1 MSKDILNLSLT
12 ALAASIVRREVTS
25 ESAVQACLERIALW
39 QPSRNCFVEVNG
51 DAALEQARACDRHL
65 AAGGK
70 AQGSMFGV
78 PLAHKDMFYRPGV
91 GATGGTEIR
100 RDWIASTTATA
111 LSRIDQEGAI
121 QLGRLS
127 MSEFAAGPTGHNIHY
142 GHCRNAYNR
151 DHISGGS
158 SSGSG
163 VAVSARLVYGA
174 LGSDT
179 GGSVRLPAAA
189 NGVLGLKP
197 TYGRVSRYGAM
208 PRSWSLDHVG
218 VLARTAS
225 DCAILMNAIAGP
237 DKNDSTASARPVPDY
252 RAALG
257 QSIKG
262 LRVGVPS
269 IESLGY
275 SIEPEVVIGLEASLA
290 VLRDLGAIIVPVQ
303 MPDMRSVFFV
313 AETIV
318 KCEAATM
325 HRDWLKSRP
334 QDYSPQ
340 VRSRIEAGLTIP
352 ATYYLDAM
360 RLRKQLTE
368 QFLLNTM
375 ANVDV
380 LQMPVMCG
388 PVPSIAETDIDGSG
402 DKVRALI
409 SRLTTLTRPINL
421 FGLPSISIPCGFDPL
436 GLPLS
441 FQLVGFPFS
450 EADLLNVAHAYQGLT
465 DFHLQE
471 PTL

>member
-1 MSKDILNLSLT
+1 
-12 ALAASIVRREVTS
+12 
-25 ESAVQACLERIALW
+25 
-39 QPSRNCFVEVNG
+39 
-51 DAALEQARACDRHL
+51 
-65 AAGGK
+65 
-70 AQGSMFGV
+70 
-78 PLAHKDMFYRPGV
+78 
-91 GATGGTEIR
+91 
-100 RDWIASTTATA
+100 
-111 LSRIDQEGAI
+111 
-121 QLGRLS
+121 
-127 MSEFAAGPTGHNIHY
+127 
-142 GHCRNAYNR
+142 
-151 DHISGGS
+151 
-158 SSGSG
+158 
-163 VAVSARLVYGA
+163 
-174 LGSDT
+174 
-179 GGSVRLPAAA
+179 
-189 NGVLGLKP
+189 
-197 TYGRVSRYGAM
+197 
-208 PRSWSLDHVG
+208 
-218 VLARTAS
+218 
-225 DCAILMNAIAGP
+225 
-237 DKNDSTASARPVPDY
+237 
-252 RAALG
+252 
-257 QSIKG
+257 
-262 LRVGVPS
+262 
-269 IESLGY
+269 
-275 SIEPEVVIGLEASLA
+275 
-290 VLRDLGAIIVPVQ
+290 

-375 ANVDV
+375 ANVDM

-450 EADLLNVAHAYQGLT
+450 EADLLNVAHAYQELT
-465 DFHLQE
+465 DFHLCE

>member
-12 ALAASIVRREVTS
+12 ALAASIARREVTS
-25 ESAVQACLERIALW
+25 ESAVQACLDRIALW

-51 DAALEQARACDRHL
+51 DVALEQARACDRHL
-65 AAGGK
+65 ASGGE
-70 AQGSMFGV
+70 ARGSMFGV

-121 QLGRLS
+121 QVGRLS

-151 DHISGGS
+151 EHISGGS

-225 DCAILMNAIAGP
+225 DCAVLMNAIAGA

-262 LRVGVPS
+262 VRVGVPS

-275 SIEPEVVIGLEASLA
+275 SIEPEVVTGLEASLA
-290 VLRDLGAIIVPVQ
+290 VLHDLGAIIVPVQ

-465 DFHLQE
+465 DFHLKE
-471 PTL
+471 PIL

>member
-1 MSKDILNLSLT
+1 MSQDIHNLSLT
-12 ALAASIVRREVTS
+12 ALAKAIASREVTA
-25 ESAVQACLERIALW
+25 ESAVQACLDRIALW
-39 QPSRNCFVEVNG
+39 QPSRNCFVEVDG
-51 DAALEQARACDRHL
+51 EAALEQARACDLHL
-65 AAGGK
+65 ASGGK
-70 AQGSMFGV
+70 VQGSMYGV

-91 GATGGTEIR
+91 GSTGGTEIR
-100 RDWIASTTATA
+100 RDWIASTTATV
-111 LSRIDQEGAI
+111 LTRLDQQGAI

-163 VAVSARLVYGA
+163 VAVAARLVYGA

-218 VLARTAS
+218 VLGRTAA
-225 DCAILMNAIAGP
+225 DCALMMNAIAGA
-237 DKNDSTASARPVPDY
+237 DKNDSTASVHHVPDY
-252 RAALG
+252 LVTLSH
-257 QSIKG
+257 SIKG
-262 LRVGVPS
+262 LRIGVPS
-269 IESLGY
+269 IETLGH
-275 SIEPEVVIGLEASLA
+275 SIEPDVVKGLEQSLS
-290 VLRDLGAIIVPVQ
+290 VLRELGAVIVPVQ

-325 HRDWLKSRP
+325 HREWLKNRP

-360 RLRKQLTE
+360 RLRKQLTD
-368 QFLLNTM
+368 QFLSNTM

-380 LQMPVMCG
+380 IHMPVMCG
-388 PVPSIAETDIDGSG
+388 RVPSIAETDIDGSG
-402 DKVRALI
+402 DKVRALV

-441 FQLVGFPFS
+441 FQLIGYPFT
-450 EADLLNVAHAYQGLT
+450 EAQLLNIAHTFEEVTNY
-465 DFHLQE
+465 HLHE

>member
-1 MSKDILNLSLT
+1 MNLT
-12 ALAASIVRREVTS
+12 TLAQAIARREVTA
-25 ESAVQACLERIALW
+25 ESAVQACLDRIAQW
-39 QPSRNCFVEVNG
+39 QPSRNCFVEING

-70 AQGSMFGV
+70 AQGTMYGV

-91 GATGGTEIR
+91 GSTGGTEIR
-100 RDWIASTTATA
+100 RDWISSTTATV
-111 LSRIDQEGAI
+111 LSRLDQEGAI

-218 VLARTAS
+218 VLARTAA
-225 DCAILMNAIAGP
+225 DCALMMNAIAGA
-237 DKNDSTASARPVPDY
+237 DKNDSTASVHEVPDY
-252 RAALG
+252 LAALG
-257 QSIKG
+257 HSIKG
-262 LRVGVPS
+262 LRIGVPS
-269 IESLGY
+269 VESLGY
-275 SIEPEVVIGLEASLA
+275 PVEPDVVKGLESSLS
-290 VLRDLGAIIVPVQ
+290 VLRELGAVIVPVQ

-325 HRDWLKSRP
+325 HREWLKNRP

-375 ANVDV
+375 AQVDV
-380 LQMPVMCG
+380 LHMPVMCSR
-388 PVPSIAETDIDGSG
+388 VPSIAETDIDGSG
-402 DKVRALI
+402 DKVRALV

-450 EADLLNVAHAYQGLT
+450 EARLLNVAHAYEQLT
-465 DFHLQE
+465 DFHLHE

>member
-1 MSKDILNLSLT
+1 MSQHILNLSLT
-12 ALAASIVRREVTS
+12 ALASAIAKREITS
-25 ESAVQACLERIALW
+25 ESAVQSCLDRIALW
-39 QPSRNCFVEVNG
+39 QPSRNCFVEIDG

-65 AAGGK
+65 ATGGT
-70 AQGSMFGV
+70 ALGSMYGV

-91 GATGGTEIR
+91 GSTGGTEIR
-100 RDWIASTTATA
+100 RDWLATTTATT
-111 LSRIDQEGAI
+111 LSRLDQAGAI

-163 VAVSARLVYGA
+163 VAVSARLIFGA

-225 DCAILMNAIAGP
+225 DCALMMNTIAGA
-237 DKNDSTASARPVPDY
+237 DKNDSTASAHPVPDY
-252 RAALG
+252 LATLK

-262 LRVGVPS
+262 LRIGVPSPESVGVPV
-269 IESLGY
+269 
-275 SIEPEVVIGLEASLA
+275 EPEVITGLEASLA
-290 VLRDLGAIIVPVQ
+290 LLRELGAVIVPVQ

-325 HRDWLKSRP
+325 HRDWLKIRP

-360 RLRKQLTE
+360 RLRKHLTE
-368 QFLLNTM
+368 QFLSTTM
-375 ANVDV
+375 ANIDV
-380 LQMPVMCG
+380 LHMPVMCG

-409 SRLTTLTRPINL
+409 GRLTTLTRPINL
-421 FGLPSISIPCGFDPL
+421 FGLPSLSIPCGFDPL

-441 FQLVGFPFS
+441 FQLIGFPFA
-450 EADLLNVAHAYQGLT
+450 EAKLLNIAYAYQGLT
-465 DFHLQE
+465 DFHLRE

>member
-1 MSKDILNLSLT
+1 MSQDILNLSLT
-12 ALAASIVRREVTS
+12 TLASAIAKREVTS
-25 ESAVQACLERIALW
+25 ESAVKACLDRIALW
-39 QPSRNCFVEVNG
+39 QPSRNCFVEING
-51 DAALEQARACDRHL
+51 NAALEQARACDSHL

-70 AQGSMFGV
+70 AQGSMYGV

-91 GATGGTEIR
+91 GSTGGTEIR
-100 RDWIASTTATA
+100 RDWVASTTATV
-111 LSRIDQEGAI
+111 LSRLDQEGAI
-121 QLGRLS
+121 QVGRLG

-189 NGVLGLKP
+189 NGILGLKP

-225 DCAILMNAIAGP
+225 DCAVMMNAIAGA
-237 DKNDSTASARPVPDY
+237 DQNDSTASAHQVPDY
-252 RAALG
+252 LATLG

-275 SIEPEVVIGLEASLA
+275 PIESEVVTGLETSLA
-290 VLRDLGAIIVPVQ
+290 VLRELGAVVVPVQ
-303 MPDMRSVFFV
+303 MPDMRAVFFV

-325 HRDWLKSRP
+325 HREWLKNRP

-368 QFLLNTM
+368 QFLFTTM
-375 ANVDV
+375 ANIDV

-388 PVPSIAETDIDGSG
+388 RVPSIAETDIDGSG

-409 SRLTTLTRPINL
+409 GRLTTLTRPINL

-450 EADLLNVAHAYQGLT
+450 EANLLNVAHAYQQLT
-465 DFHLQE
+465 DFHLRE

>member
-1 MSKDILNLSLT
+1 
-12 ALAASIVRREVTS
+12 
-25 ESAVQACLERIALW
+25 
-39 QPSRNCFVEVNG
+39 
-51 DAALEQARACDRHL
+51 
-65 AAGGK
+65 
-70 AQGSMFGV
+70 
-78 PLAHKDMFYRPGV
+78 
-91 GATGGTEIR
+91 
-100 RDWIASTTATA
+100 
-111 LSRIDQEGAI
+111 
-121 QLGRLS
+121 

-151 DHISGGS
+151 DHIAGGS

-225 DCAILMNAIAGP
+225 DCAVLMNAIAGA
-237 DKNDSTASARPVPDY
+237 DKNDSTASTRPVPDY

-275 SIEPEVVIGLEASLA
+275 SIEPEVVTGLEASLA
-290 VLRDLGAIIVPVQ
+290 VLRELGAIIVPVQ

>member
-1 MSKDILNLSLT
+1 MSEDILNLSLT
-12 ALAASIVRREVTS
+12 ALAASIARREVTS
-25 ESAVQACLERIALW
+25 ESAVQACLDRIALW

-51 DAALEQARACDRHL
+51 DTALEQARACDRHL

-163 VAVSARLVYGA
+163 VAVSARLAYGA

-179 GGSVRLPAAA
+179 GGSVRLPAAV

-225 DCAILMNAIAGP
+225 DCAVLMNAIAGP
-237 DKNDSTASARPVPDY
+237 DKHDSTASSRPVPDY
-252 RAALG
+252 LAALG

-275 SIEPEVVIGLEASLA
+275 PIEPDVVAGLETSLA
-290 VLRDLGAIIVPVQ
+290 VLRELGAIIVPVQ

-313 AETIV
+313 AETIG

-340 VRSRIEAGLTIP
+340 VRSRIEVGLTIP
-352 ATYYLDAM
+352 ATYYLDAL

-368 QFLLNTM
+368 QFLTNTM

-388 PVPSIAETDIDGSG
+388 RVPSIAETDVDGRG
-402 DKVRALI
+402 EKVRALV

>member
-1 MSKDILNLSLT
+1 MSQDILNLSLT
-12 ALAASIVRREVTS
+12 ELARAIANREVSS
-25 ESAVQACLERIALW
+25 ESAVQACLDRIAQW
-39 QPSRNCFVEVNG
+39 QPSRNCFVSIDSEM
-51 DAALEQARACDRHL
+51 ALEQARSCDRHL
-65 AAGGK
+65 SAGGK
-70 AQGSMFGV
+70 PQGTMYGV
-78 PLAHKDMFYRPGV
+78 PLAHKDMFYRPSV

-100 RDWIASTTATA
+100 RDWIAATTATV
-111 LSRIDQEGAI
+111 LSRLDQEGAI

-151 DHISGGS
+151 NHISGGS

-218 VLARTAS
+218 VLARTAA
-225 DCAILMNAIAGP
+225 DCALMMNAIAGA
-237 DKNDSTASARPVPDY
+237 DKNDSTASVHAVPDY
-252 RAALG
+252 LAELSH
-257 QSIKG
+257 SIKG
-262 LRVGVPS
+262 LRIGVPS
-269 IESLGY
+269 VESLGY
-275 SIEPEVVIGLEASLA
+275 PIEADVVKGLESSLT
-290 VLRDLGAIIVPVQ
+290 VLHELGAITVPVQ

-325 HRDWLKSRP
+325 HHEWLKNRP

-352 ATYYLDAM
+352 ATYYLDAL

-375 ANVDV
+375 AQVDV
-380 LQMPVMCG
+380 LHMPVMCG
-388 PVPSIAETDIDGSG
+388 RVPSIAETDIDGSG

-409 SRLTTLTRPINL
+409 SRLTSLTRPINL

-441 FQLVGFPFS
+441 FQLIGFPFA
-450 EADLLNVAHAYQGLT
+450 ENRLLNIAHAYEQVT
-465 DFHLQE
+465 DFHLRE

>member
-1 MSKDILNLSLT
+1 MSEDILNLSLT
-12 ALAASIVRREVTS
+12 ALAASIARREVTS
-25 ESAVQACLERIALW
+25 ESAVQACLDRIALW

-163 VAVSARLVYGA
+163 VAVSARLAYGA

-237 DKNDSTASARPVPDY
+237 DKNDSTASVRPVPDY

-275 SIEPEVVIGLEASLA
+275 SIESEVVAGLEASLA
-290 VLRDLGAIIVPVQ
+290 VLRELGAIIVPVQ

-375 ANVDV
+375 ANVV
-380 LQMPVMCG
+380 SNALCR
-388 PVPSIAETDIDGSG
+388 IAE
-402 DKVRALI
+402 
-409 SRLTTLTRPINL
+409 LTK
-421 FGLPSISIPCGFDPL
+421 
-436 GLPLS
+436 
-441 FQLVGFPFS
+441 
-450 EADLLNVAHAYQGLT
+450 QGN
-465 DFHLQE
+465 
-471 PTL
+471 

>member
-25 ESAVQACLERIALW
+25 ESAVQACLDRIALW

-237 DKNDSTASARPVPDY
+237 DKNDSTASAHPVPDY

-275 SIEPEVVIGLEASLA
+275 SIEPEVVTGLEASLA

-334 QDYSPQ
+334 LDYSPQ

>member
-1 MSKDILNLSLT
+1 MSEDILNLSLT
-12 ALAASIVRREVTS
+12 ALAASIARREVTS
-25 ESAVQACLERIALW
+25 ESAVQACLDRIALW

-163 VAVSARLVYGA
+163 VAVSARLAYGA

-179 GGSVRLPAAA
+179 GGSVRLPAAV

-225 DCAILMNAIAGP
+225 DCAVLMNAIAGP
-237 DKNDSTASARPVPDY
+237 DKNDSTASSRPVPDY

-275 SIEPEVVIGLEASLA
+275 SIEPEVVTGLEASLA

-334 QDYSPQ
+334 EDYSPQ

-375 ANVDV
+375 ANVDM

-465 DFHLQE
+465 DFHLRE

>member
-1 MSKDILNLSLT
+1 
-12 ALAASIVRREVTS
+12 
-25 ESAVQACLERIALW
+25 
-39 QPSRNCFVEVNG
+39 
-51 DAALEQARACDRHL
+51 
-65 AAGGK
+65 
-70 AQGSMFGV
+70 
-78 PLAHKDMFYRPGV
+78 
-91 GATGGTEIR
+91 
-100 RDWIASTTATA
+100 
-111 LSRIDQEGAI
+111 
-121 QLGRLS
+121 
-127 MSEFAAGPTGHNIHY
+127 
-142 GHCRNAYNR
+142 
-151 DHISGGS
+151 
-158 SSGSG
+158 
-163 VAVSARLVYGA
+163 
-174 LGSDT
+174 
-179 GGSVRLPAAA
+179 
-189 NGVLGLKP
+189 
-197 TYGRVSRYGAM
+197 
-208 PRSWSLDHVG
+208 
-218 VLARTAS
+218 
-225 DCAILMNAIAGP
+225 MNAIAGP
-237 DKNDSTASARPVPDY
+237 DKNDSTASSRPVPDY

-275 SIEPEVVIGLEASLA
+275 SIESEVVAGLEASLA
-290 VLRDLGAIIVPVQ
+290 VLRELGAIIVPVQ

-375 ANVDV
+375 ANVDM

-441 FQLVGFPFS
+441 FQLVGFPFA

-465 DFHLQE
+465 DFHLRE
-471 PTL
+471 PIL